1 MKSHTIRNLLF
12 AALLAVSVAGCSLAT
27 LGHFL
32 GNVSADDCATSAA
45 QQAFVGNLPQLAFMT
60 NAQAVALMNQFCSGA
75 FGTTAAPTPALGMS
89 GIFATA
95 TPAAVPTPAP
105 ATTSH

>member
-32 GNVSADDCATSAA
+32 GNVSAGDCDSVAA
-45 QQAFVGNLPQLAFMT
+45 QQAFVGDLPQIAFMT
-60 NAQAVALMNQFCSGA
+60 NTQALKLMSDYCTGA
-75 FGTTAAPTPALGMS
+75 YGTAPAPTPAPGMS